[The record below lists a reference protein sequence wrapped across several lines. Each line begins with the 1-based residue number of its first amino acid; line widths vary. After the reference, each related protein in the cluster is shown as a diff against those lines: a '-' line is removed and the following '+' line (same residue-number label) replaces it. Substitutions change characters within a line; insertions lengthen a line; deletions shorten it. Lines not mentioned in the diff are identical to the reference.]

1 MKKTMIGM
9 AALVMLGGT
18 VTFAGA
24 ATLEDQLRELM
35 EQNKRLTERIIKL
48 EQQVTKQGEEHV
60 TLKERPATFAP
71 IQKDKALT
79 DRMQR
84 LEEQVA
90 RQRGEQA
97 GEEGE
102 EETFLQAINDHVE
115 LSGVVEV
122 EAASWSVDDNGFFED
137 DDGSD
142 VSLATVE
149 IGLDAQISEWSSA
162 HILLLYEEGEEDDH
176 VIVDEGTITLGNM
189 DKFPLYL
196 TAGKMYVPFGCFE
209 TNMISDPLTLEMGE
223 TNDSAVLLGFE
234 SGFFHGSLYAFNGD
248 INESGDDD
256 EIDTYGAVLG
266 YIHANDNTSL
276 HLTFH
281 YISNIGDTDGIGD
294 YLQDEVGIDEID
306 DYVDGVSVHA
316 HFGIGPF
323 TLVGEYLTALDDFE
337 AAEIAFDGDG
347 AEPESWNIEFGYT
360 TEIFDRET
368 TFALGYQGTDESV
381 ALGLPEELYIGAIS
395 MEIFDHTSLAFEYFH
410 AEDYDKGDGGTDDD
424 ADVATMQLA
433 VEF

>member
-1 MKKTMIGM
+1 MKKTIVGV
-9 AALVMLGGT
+9 AALAMLAGT
-18 VTFAGA
+18 VTFAVG
-24 ATLEDQLRELM
+24 ATLEDQLHALM

-48 EQQVTKQGEEHV
+48 EQQVSRQGEEQV
-60 TLKERPATFAP
+60 LIKERSATFAP

-79 DRMQR
+79 HRMQR

-90 RQRGEQA
+90 RQSGEV
-97 GEEGE
+97 GE
-102 EETFLQAINDHVE
+102 EEESFLQAINDHVE

-122 EAASWSVDDNGFFED
+122 EAASWSVDDNGFFDD

-149 IGLDAQISEWSSA
+149 IGLDAQISEWSST
-162 HILLLYEEGEEDDH
+162 HVLLLYEEGEEDDH

-189 DKFPLYL
+189 DKFPLYFA
-196 TAGKMYVPFGCFE
+196 AGKMYVPFGSFE

-223 TNDSAVLLGFE
+223 TNDTAVQIGFE
-234 SGFFHGSLYAFNGD
+234 TGGLSGSVYAFNGD

-256 EIDTYGAVLG
+256 EIDTYGASLG
-266 YIHANDNTSL
+266 YIKATDNMSFDI
-276 HLTFH
+276 TFH
-281 YISNIGDTDGIGD
+281 YINNIGDTDGIGD
-294 YLQDEVGIDEID
+294 YLEDDVGIDEID
-306 DYVDGVSVHA
+306 DYVAGFSVHT
-316 HFGIGPF
+316 HIVMGPF
-323 TLVGEYLTALDDFE
+323 ILIGEYLTALDDFE
-337 AAEIAFDGDG
+337 TTEIAFKGDG

-360 TEIFDRET
+360 AELFDRET

-381 ALGLPEELYIGAIS
+381 AFGLPEELYIGTIS

-410 AEDYDKGDGGTDDD
+410 AEDYDTSDGGTDDD

>member
-24 ATLEDQLRELM
+24 ATLEEQFRELM

-48 EQQVTKQGEEHV
+48 EEQVSRQGEEQV
-60 TLKERPATFAP
+60 LSKERSATFAP

-79 DRMQR
+79 DRMRR

-90 RQRGEQA
+90 RQRGEEV
-97 GEEGE
+97 EEGKS
-102 EETFLQAINDHVE
+102 FLRTITDHVE

-122 EAASWSVDDNGFFED
+122 EANSWSVDDNGFYED

-142 VSLATVE
+142 FTLATVE

-176 VIVDEGTITLGNM
+176 VIIDEGTITLGNM

-196 TAGKMYVPFGCFE
+196 SAGKMYVPFGCFE

-223 TNDSAVLLGFE
+223 TRDTSVLLGFE

-248 INESGDDD
+248 INEAGEDDD
-256 EIDTYGAVLG
+256 IDTYGAVLG
-266 YIHANDNTSL
+266 YIYAKDNRSL
-276 HLTFH
+276 HFTFH
-281 YISNIGDTDGIGD
+281 YISNIADTDGIGD
-294 YLQDEVGIDEID
+294 YLEDGGIDEID
-306 DYVDGVSVHA
+306 DYVDGISIHA
-316 HFGIGPF
+316 HLGIGPF

-337 AAEIAFDGDG
+337 NTEIAFKGDG
-347 AEPESWNIEFGYT
+347 AEPESWNVELGYT
-360 TEIFDRET
+360 TELFSRET
-368 TFALGYQGTDESV
+368 TLALGYQGTDEAV
-381 ALGLPEELYIGAIS
+381 AFGLPEYLYIGSIS
-395 MEIFDHTSLAFEYFH
+395 MEIFDHTFLAFEYFH
-410 AEDYDKGDGGTDDD
+410 AEDYDTSDGGTDDD